1 MEKWEK
7 ELKRLPMEHH
17 DIDDVWERINK
28 EMQNDLRK
36 ERRRLMMQRS
46 WMGIVATM
54 VLVIGTLIYFSL
66 NTQSP
71 NQATEDEPVELPSS
85 TDSDSTNADRD
96 NELTRGEPGFVKQE
110 LDKLSERYPEEQDV
124 PLLIEGT
131 EELIPMVRVVPGNF
145 AYVFYADDERY
156 EISFDSQ
163 FDSNVTDESTIHL
176 TARDQLGGE
185 YPEVGLQIDTIPG
198 KKPTELASEKAA
210 LLEEKYPGVTIEAE
224 PVTEPVVGYKL
235 HAREGDNPSSEVT
248 TIYVLD
254 QQHDESTIV
263 VTQTVFLEAQ
273 EGHGARFHAMLKTLQ
288 VLQ

>member
-1 MEKWEK
+1 
-7 ELKRLPMEHH
+7 
-17 DIDDVWERINK
+17 
-28 EMQNDLRK
+28 
-36 ERRRLMMQRS
+36 MQRS

-85 TDSDSTNADRD
+85 TDSDSTNADGD
-96 NELTRGEPGFVKQE
+96 HELTRGEPGFVKQE

-145 AYVFYADDERY
+145 AYVLYADEERY
-156 EISFDSQ
+156 DISFDTK
-163 FDSNVTDESTIHL
+163 FDSNITDESTVYL
-176 TARDQLGGE
+176 TARDQFGGE
-185 YPEVGLQIDTIPG
+185 WPEVGLQIDTIPG
-198 KKPTELASEKAA
+198 RKPLELVSEKES
-210 LLEEKYPGVTIEAE
+210 LLEEKYRGATVTAE
-224 PVTEPVVGYKL
+224 PVTEPVIGYKL
-235 HAREGDNPSSEVT
+235 HARQGNFPSSEVT

-273 EGHGARFHAMLKTLQ
+273 EGHGARFHAMLKTLE
-288 VLQ
+288 VLE